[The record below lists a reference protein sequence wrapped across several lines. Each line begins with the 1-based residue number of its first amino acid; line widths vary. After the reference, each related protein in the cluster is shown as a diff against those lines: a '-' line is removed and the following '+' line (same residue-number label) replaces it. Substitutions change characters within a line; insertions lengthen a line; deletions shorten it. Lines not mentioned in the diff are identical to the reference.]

1 MNLNPLN
8 TLLVIKYK
16 FKLVFFKLFCCVI
29 TYNKMNKYTFIKQK
43 RDQAIAKR
51 QTKISLRTFPP
62 SIFQLNS
69 IIAPEVANPD
79 IIKEIEFTE
88 EEVIIIAPLVEPIK
102 EPIVEPLEL
111 LEEPIILLPE
121 KWTMSEN
128 PIIETPIEIKPDV
141 VDLVIL
147 SQTEDI
153 RKLLLLKETI
163 KRFSKKKIV

>member
-1 MNLNPLN
+1 
-8 TLLVIKYK
+8 
-16 FKLVFFKLFCCVI
+16 
-29 TYNKMNKYTFIKQK
+29 MNKYTLIRQK

-51 QTKISLRTFPP
+51 QTKISRRTFPP

-69 IIAPEVANPD
+69 IIAPEVVPPD
-79 IIKEIEFTE
+79 IITE
-88 EEVIIIAPLVEPIK
+88 EEVIIIEPIVEALVEPII
-102 EPIVEPLEL
+102 EPIEKIEL

-121 KWTMSEN
+121 NWTMSTN
-128 PIIETPIEIKPDV
+128 PIIESPIEIKPDV

-147 SQTEDI
+147 SQSEDI